1 MWGIIKSSRIFLL
14 EVVAFIFT
22 VIVGGALHF
31 TYELSGNNVIVG
43 LFSAVNESPWEHLK
57 LAFVPI
63 LIFGIIE
70 YYYLNQTTNNLFL
83 GKLVAF
89 LTMAF
94 IITAVYFGYSH
105 FTGHP
110 ILFIDITTFIL
121 SALLGHYLSYKITS
135 STKEYKLL
143 NLLSVISFI
152 ILAVIFIHFTF
163 NPGNSPLFKSHNH

>member
-1 MWGIIKSSRIFLL
+1 MKSSRVFLL

-22 VIVGGALHF
+22 VVVGGALHF

-63 LIFGIIE
+63 ILFGIIE

-83 GKLVAF
+83 GKLIAF
-89 LTMAF
+89 LTTAF
-94 IITAVYFGYSH
+94 IITGVYFGYYS
-105 FTGHP
+105 FVGHP
-110 ILFIDITTFIL
+110 ILFVDITTFIL
-121 SALLGHYLSYKITS
+121 SSLLGHYLCYKIIS

-143 NLLSVISFI
+143 NLLSVITFI
-152 ILAVIFIHFTF
+152 IIAIIFVNFTF
-163 NPGNSPLFKSHNH
+163 NPGDSALFKAHHH